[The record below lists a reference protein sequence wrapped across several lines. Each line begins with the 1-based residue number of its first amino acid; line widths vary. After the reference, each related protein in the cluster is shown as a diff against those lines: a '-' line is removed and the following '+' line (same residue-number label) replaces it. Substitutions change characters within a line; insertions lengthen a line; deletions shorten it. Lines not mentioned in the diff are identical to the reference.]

1 MGNMFAPRGRGYRP
15 KHYFV
20 REGPWRLRYGWC
32 MIVVLLYHMY
42 HGSLP
47 DDLSPGQVMQV
58 MQLADRL
65 DLPASV
71 KSCSDFFACVQETNI
86 SWP

>member
-1 MGNMFAPRGRGYRP
+1 
-15 KHYFV
+15 
-20 REGPWRLRYGWC
+20 
-32 MIVVLLYHMY
+32 MY

-47 DDLSPGQVMQV
+47 DDLSPGQVIQV

-65 DLPASV
+65 DLPACV